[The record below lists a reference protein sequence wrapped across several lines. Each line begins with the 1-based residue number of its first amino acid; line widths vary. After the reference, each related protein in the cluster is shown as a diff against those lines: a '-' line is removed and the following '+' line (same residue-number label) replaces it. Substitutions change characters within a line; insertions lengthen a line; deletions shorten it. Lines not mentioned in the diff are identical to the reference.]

1 MEAQRALLDSLMGV
15 NRDGDRPD
23 DDPQLDFR
31 HPRVC
36 KPFLCGLC
44 PRELFQNTR
53 VDAGACALLHSP
65 SIRAAYEQQG
75 ARRFGYERALAAE
88 LSWLLADVERKI
100 AKAQRRLDED
110 DADAD
115 RARLTQELQ
124 DKARDGDADAA
135 LRLVER
141 AELLKRQRR
150 ELLRQSQ
157 EGGADAKQA
166 DGGQKLRVCD
176 VCGAF
181 LSIFDSE
188 RRLADH
194 FGGKVHVGYVQVR
207 VPTSSSCLSSSTAHE
222 EARCDSNALTCGPGR
237 TATYES

>member
-1 MEAQRALLDSLMGV
+1 MEAQRALLDSLMGF

-53 VDAGACALLHSP
+53 LDAGACQLIHSP
-65 SIRAAYEQQG
+65 SIRAAYEQE
-75 ARRFGYERALAAE
+75 ATRDFGYERALATE
-88 LSWLLADVERKI
+88 LSRLLADVERKI

-110 DADAD
+110 NGDTCPD
-115 RARLTQELQ
+115 RARLLELTQELQ
-124 DKARDGDADAA
+124 DAAAQAAQRARDGDADAS
-135 LRLVER
+135 LQLVEK
-141 AELLKRQRR
+141 AELLKRKRR
-150 ELLRQSQ
+150 ELLRQTQ
-157 EGGADAKQA
+157 TKGAKDGGAPDVI
-166 DGGQKLRVCD
+166 DQKLRVCD

-194 FGGKVHVGYVQVR
+194 FGGKVHVGY
-207 VPTSSSCLSSSTAHE
+207 
-222 EARCDSNALTCGPGR
+222 
-237 TATYES
+237 